1 MTPQKKSIATLLFY
15 CALYLCTQP
24 MCAAT
29 RPVALPAQQSNPSV
43 DSARRL
49 FDVGNY
55 TAAITALK
63 SAIAQNANNAEAHY
77 WLGRSYYEAKDLDNA
92 VAEGERAI
100 ALDAKNSDYHRWL
113 GEYYSEQADRQ
124 HSFFLARKVKKEF
137 EEAVKL
143 NPSNIHAR
151 RDLEEF
157 EIQAPGIVG
166 GNKDDAKAQ
175 VDAIAAID
183 PVEGHLARAVYD
195 QEVLKKPDLVEKE
208 YQLVLEAHPAKIDPY
223 LEIADVYRQL
233 NRPADMEPA
242 VAAAEK
248 VKPGDPRIGFYRA
261 VQHILANNQPASA
274 EPLLKSYLAT
284 TPDRSDWPSHASA
297 RYWLGRVYEQE
308 GKRQEAAEQY
318 RAAIQLDST
327 YKDARTRLQ
336 ALEKNSK

>member
-1 MTPQKKSIATLLFY
+1 MTLYKKTIATLLLS
-15 CALYLCTQP
+15 CSLYLYAQP
-24 MCAAT
+24 ICAAT
-29 RPVALPAQQSNPSV
+29 RAVALQTPQSNPSV

-49 FDVGNY
+49 FDAGNY

-63 SAIAQNANNAEAHY
+63 SAIAQNANNADAHY

-92 VAEGERAI
+92 VAEGERSI

-113 GEYYSEQADRQ
+113 GEYYGEQADRQ
-124 HSFFLARKVKKEF
+124 HSFFLARKVKREF

-143 NPSNIHAR
+143 NPSNIKAR

-195 QEVLKKPDLVEKE
+195 QDVLKKADLVEKE
-208 YQLVLEAHPAKIDPY
+208 YQLTLDAHPAKIDPY

-233 NRPADMEPA
+233 SRPADMGLA
-242 VAAAEK
+242 LAAAEK

-261 VQHILANNQPASA
+261 VQRILANNQPSSA

-284 TPDRSDWPSHASA
+284 TPDRSDWPTHAAA
-297 RYWLGRVYEQE
+297 RYWLGRVYEQQ
-308 GKRQEAAEQY
+308 GKRQEASEQY
-318 RAAIQLDST
+318 RAALQLDST